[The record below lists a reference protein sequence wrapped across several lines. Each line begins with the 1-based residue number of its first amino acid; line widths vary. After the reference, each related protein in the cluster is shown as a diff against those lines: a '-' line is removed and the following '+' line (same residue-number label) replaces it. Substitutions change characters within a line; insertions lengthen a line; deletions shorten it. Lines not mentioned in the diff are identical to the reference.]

1 MRKNVRN
8 DKVVKAITIGL
19 AAMLAVTSTPVT
31 AWAEEPVSA
40 PTGQPETPSEAPAS
54 SEAPAEAAAPA
65 QSNPEPAAGQSNPEP
80 AAEQSNP
87 QPSAEQSAPQQSEA
101 PAVSVEVNTPIEGN
115 GPVEAAPAA
124 NEVSFA
130 APMAMLASAPAPA
143 APAPAENTADPIDQ
157 AAAAISPALEEVVAH
172 QEQTNGGSNTDTLIK
187 NELTAGQELLQNSSE
202 AVKNFD
208 VAAADVNADTA
219 DQAIGTLDNT
229 LNGLYLENA
238 NKDDKNKDRAKYI
251 VERDENGDLK
261 LDDKDSPVFG
271 KTVDGKDYTT
281 PNQLSGQYDTDK
293 DKYKDRSVQG
303 LYQDGVNLVKDSI
316 DLADKDNNK
325 DAAQKKI
332 DEAVKKLDAAIVR
345 FDNST
350 SDLKKAREEYEAAKA
365 ASEASDQELRDGKV
379 FDVVEAVDNINKAK
393 ENADRLAKAR
403 EQYYALLVHYY
414 TSSGKAE
421 FNEDGTLNIEK
432 SANNTKNGATNVGTN
447 GYMLGKELLKQ
458 LVINNLV
465 NEGVDPETIQF
476 GIKEENLTEQA
487 AAKGIIST
495 VDGNDSV
502 SVEETDKQYWENTL
516 GNDGRNKHVKVT
528 YVKDG
533 HTETKYFNYIIKKS
547 GNNYEGSNLHMENG
561 PIYVSEVKQDENGVW
576 AYTHYDADN
585 NAYLDNYNLLAA
597 AAEAQEAERKAVDS
611 AADKV
616 NKLTKE
622 LYTLGTKVA
631 TNSAKL
637 EELRLKLNAAEL
649 AYKESKESLEDL
661 NDLIYAMNKKLGNEE
676 YEKREI
682 KGLDYEY
689 HPAASEVE
697 EEGSVTEDVIPG
709 DDITVDDAGDNTSVN
724 PSPAGGTGSDAA
736 PAVYTEPATLADG
749 GVTIPGITPS
759 FDFGAG
765 TGAGAGTGT
774 ADTGSYSVPGISTI
788 GTTVAS
794 ALSTGT
800 TIDLGSATV
809 TLPSFDGT
817 GVAGTR
823 GRGVAGVRA
832 EDVEGNDEKGKD
844 TKEVKEDKKEVKDNV
859 KKENKVNKTNKKIVK
874 KIDENKTPLAAKKDE
889 NSFNPLWLILLAL
902 AAAAKKMYDK
912 YQESREEAKVE
923 VNESDK

>member
-1 MRKNVRN
+1 MF
-8 DKVVKAITIGL
+8 AI
-19 AAMLAVTSTPVT
+19 
-31 AWAEEPVSA
+31 
-40 PTGQPETPSEAPAS
+40 
-54 SEAPAEAAAPA
+54 
-65 QSNPEPAAGQSNPEP
+65 
-80 AAEQSNP
+80 
-87 QPSAEQSAPQQSEA
+87 
-101 PAVSVEVNTPIEGN
+101 
-115 GPVEAAPAA
+115 
-124 NEVSFA
+124 
-130 APMAMLASAPAPA
+130 
-143 APAPAENTADPIDQ
+143 
-157 AAAAISPALEEVVAH
+157 
-172 QEQTNGGSNTDTLIK
+172 
-187 NELTAGQELLQNSSE
+187 
-202 AVKNFD
+202 
-208 VAAADVNADTA
+208 
-219 DQAIGTLDNT
+219 
-229 LNGLYLENA
+229 
-238 NKDDKNKDRAKYI
+238 
-251 VERDENGDLK
+251 
-261 LDDKDSPVFG
+261 
-271 KTVDGKDYTT
+271 
-281 PNQLSGQYDTDK
+281 
-293 DKYKDRSVQG
+293 
-303 LYQDGVNLVKDSI
+303 
-316 DLADKDNNK
+316 
-325 DAAQKKI
+325 
-332 DEAVKKLDAAIVR
+332 
-345 FDNST
+345 
-350 SDLKKAREEYEAAKA
+350 
-365 ASEASDQELRDGKV
+365 
-379 FDVVEAVDNINKAK
+379 
-393 ENADRLAKAR
+393 
-403 EQYYALLVHYY
+403 
-414 TSSGKAE
+414 
-421 FNEDGTLNIEK
+421 
-432 SANNTKNGATNVGTN
+432 
-447 GYMLGKELLKQ
+447 
-458 LVINNLV
+458 
-465 NEGVDPETIQF
+465 
-476 GIKEENLTEQA
+476 
-487 AAKGIIST
+487 
-495 VDGNDSV
+495 
-502 SVEETDKQYWENTL
+502 
-516 GNDGRNKHVKVT
+516 

-533 HTETKYFNYIIKKS
+533 QTETKYFNYIIKKK
-547 GNNYEGSNLHMENG
+547 GNDYEGTNLHMENG

-611 AADKV
+611 AAEKV

-649 AYKESKESLEDL
+649 AYKESKEGLEDL
-661 NDLIYAMNKKLGNEE
+661 NDLIYATNQKLGNEE

-697 EEGSVTEDVIPG
+697 EEGPVTEDVIPG

-724 PSPAGGTGSDAA
+724 PSPAA
-736 PAVYTEPATLADG
+736 PAGYTEPATLADG

-774 ADTGSYSVPGISTI
+774 ADAGSYSVPGISTI

-817 GVAGTR
+817 GVVGTT
-823 GRGVAGVRA
+823 GRGVAGVRV